1 MHKFWYHSPL
11 RFYKTKEELSDMTN
25 PQNCQFFGAKNPYPL
40 EKGELHRFLIP
51 KVDNETIGSSNFAGR
66 NLIINSINDDTIDL
80 YGVTATR
87 ENVINNQLPS
97 KQYFKFANVVRTVG
111 NYVFYIPTNNNPDK
125 FSQSLVGKKI
135 QISFYIRSNN
145 SQKLVFE
152 KDINQYFMIDSD
164 WKKVSFNI
172 VFNGGNLHFFLEGSS
187 LTSFDISSVKIEFGD
202 VATDW
207 QPSILDEVY
216 VPNLKLF
223 LVGDTEQEIQSL
235 MTVIDGRLCAV
246 TFKCDDF
253 VQGHFEIRNYSEPVF
268 YSNCVK
274 FIDSTDSEGRKFI
287 RIATK
292 HNYDKNLF
300 PYSKSHNL
308 YCVTNLPA
316 YDLGRFTAEVDAK
329 NNRVG
334 NSASL
339 ISSESYT
346 DEVVH
351 YEFKAYGDANILS
364 FIQVHAVNNEFYI
377 NGTQRTAIDKMEAD
391 EFAMIGKLKFTNVKN
406 NLGLNKTINEEDI
419 FSDLQMQIIEKIPP
433 DNFIEQASF
442 FDGDIAC
449 KFNSDV
455 YSTGDLTKKMR
466 LFQNGVEVLAYNF
479 NQLPISGNY
488 ISFASIEGVDDYVVK
503 IDEGM
508 FKNSFGNVFQ
518 GITNNTDWNFTLVA
532 EITPEIS
539 ISWEDGTNT
548 DLSGN
553 LNNITLKIKDE
564 TYSVSNPIISYS
576 WESST
581 DGISYTQFS
590 VGNSN
595 KSVSLNSGNN
605 FYRVKAT
612 LQDNSVIY
620 SNVLKYTKE
629 TISTTDYYYKARH
642 PYDYPGYDYVR
653 YIDQYGIEQ
662 TEILIRS
669 HWVDLNNDGMQQ
681 INEWIEAPCMLIQAN
696 QILEV
701 VGATTCTP

>member
-1 MHKFWYHSPL
+1 MHKFWYHSPV

-51 KVDNETIGSSNFAGR
+51 NVDNE
-66 NLIINSINDDTIDL
+66 
-80 YGVTATR
+80 
-87 ENVINNQLPS
+87 VI
-97 KQYFKFANVVRTVG
+97 
-111 NYVFYIPTNNNPDK
+111 
-125 FSQSLVGKKI
+125 
-135 QISFYIRSNN
+135 
-145 SQKLVFE
+145 
-152 KDINQYFMIDSD
+152 
-164 WKKVSFNI
+164 
-172 VFNGGNLHFFLEGSS
+172 
-187 LTSFDISSVKIEFGD
+187 TS
-202 VATDW
+202 
-207 QPSILDEVY
+207 
-216 VPNLKLF
+216 NLKLF

-235 MTVIDGRLCAV
+235 MTVIDDKLCAV

-253 VQGHFEIRNYSEPVF
+253 IQGHFEIRNYTEPVF

-300 PYSKSHNL
+300 PYSKSPNL

-316 YDLGRFTAEVDAK
+316 YDLGRFTTEIDAK

-334 NSASL
+334 KSASL

-346 DEVVH
+346 DETVQ

-391 EFAMIGKLKFTNVKN
+391 EFSILGKLKFTNVKDS
-406 NLGLNKTINEEDI
+406 LGLNKTINEDDI
-419 FSDLQMQIIEKIPP
+419 FADLEMQIIEKYPN
-433 DNFIEQASF
+433 DNYVDQASF
-442 FDGDIAC
+442 FDGGIGC
-449 KFNSDV
+449 RFNSDV

-466 LFQNGVEVLAYNF
+466 LFQNGIEILSKTF
-479 NQLPISGNY
+479 NRLIIFGDVVSFRFAISGLSPGN
-488 ISFASIEGVDDYVVK
+488 YVVK
-503 IDEGM
+503 IDDGM
-508 FKNSFGNVFQ
+508 FKNSVGDIFE
-518 GITNNTDWNFTLVA
+518 GIANDTDWNFTLVE
-532 EITPEIS
+532 EIIPAIS

-548 DLSGN
+548 DLSGT
-553 LNNITLKIKDE
+553 LNNITLKIKDVISSS
-564 TYSVSNPIISYS
+564 TNPIIVYS

-581 DGISYTQFS
+581 DGISYTQFAIN
-590 VGNSN
+590 NSN
-595 KSVSLNSGNN
+595 KTVYLVPNNN

-629 TISTTDYYYKARH
+629 AITTTDYYFKATR
-642 PYDYPGYDYVR
+642 PYNYPGNDYVR
-653 YIDQYGIEQ
+653 YIDQYGNEQ

-669 HWVDLNNDGMQQ
+669 YREESIDENGQ
-681 INEWIEAPCMLIQAN
+681 ILLGEWFDAPCTLIQAN

-701 VGATTCTP
+701 VGAVTCTP

>member
-51 KVDNETIGSSNFAGR
+51 NYDNGVINSNNFIGR
-66 NLIINSINDDTIDL
+66 NLLLDTSSDWIL
-80 YGVTATR
+80 YSGTNYGVTVFNKVSAKIGETFTGKVYVR
-87 ENVINNQLPS
+87 NSDSPTPIRLELHELNSSFQRVRSISKDVVNGVVELTITVEKPEASYIEMDLFFGENYP
-97 KQYFKFANVVRTVG
+97 
-111 NYVFYIPTNNNPDK
+111 
-125 FSQSLVGKKI
+125 SQSYQYEFSKP
-135 QISFYIRSNN
+135 
-145 SQKLVFE
+145 KLE
-152 KDINQYFMIDSD
+152 K
-164 WKKVSFNI
+164 
-172 VFNGGNLHFFLEGSS
+172 GNE
-187 LTSFDISSVKIEFGD
+187 
-202 VATDW
+202 ATDW
-207 QPSILDEVY
+207 SPAHEDEDY
-216 VPNLKLF
+216 ETNLKLF

-235 MTVIDGRLCAV
+235 MTVIDDKLCAV
-246 TFKCDDF
+246 TFRCDDF
-253 VQGHFEIRNYSEPVF
+253 IQGHFEIRNYSEPVF

-274 FIDSTDSEGRKFI
+274 FIDSTDADGRKYI

-391 EFAMIGKLKFTNVKN
+391 EFAMIGKLKFTNVKDS
-406 NLGLNKTINEEDI
+406 LGLNKTINENDI

-433 DNFIEQASF
+433 DNFIEQASL
-442 FDGDIAC
+442 FDGAIGC

-479 NQLPISGNY
+479 NQLSISGNY
-488 ISFASIEGVDDYVVK
+488 VLFTSIEDVDDYTVK
-503 IDEGM
+503 IDDGM

-518 GITNNTDWNFTLVA
+518 GITNNTDWNFTLV
-532 EITPEIS
+532 ETITPEIS
-539 ISWEDGTNT
+539 ISWEDGTDT
-548 DLSGN
+548 DLSGT
-553 LNNITLKIKDE
+553 LNSITLKIE
-564 TYSVSNPIISYS
+564 SQISSPANPIIGYS

-581 DGISYTQFS
+581 DGISYTQFGI
-590 VGNSN
+590 GNSN
-595 KSVSLNSGNN
+595 KTVSLIPGDN
-605 FYRVKAT
+605 FYRIKAT

-629 TISTTDYYYKARH
+629 AITTTNYYFKATS
-642 PYDYPGYDYVR
+642 PFNYPGYDYVR

-662 TEILIRS
+662 VEILARS
-669 HWVDLNNDGMQQ
+669 HWEDFDGDGFRD
-681 INEWIEAPCMLIQAN
+681 EWVEAPCTLIVAN
-696 QILEV
+696 SILEV
-701 VGATTCTP
+701 VGAVTCTP

>member
-1 MHKFWYHSPL
+1 
-11 RFYKTKEELSDMTN
+11 MTN
-25 PQNCQFFGAKNPYPL
+25 PQNCQFFGSKNPYPL
-40 EKGELHRFLIP
+40 EKGEIHRFLIP
-51 KVDNETIGSSNFAGR
+51 NVDNGVINSNNFIGR
-66 NLIINSINDDTIDL
+66 NLIINSNNNDTIDL

-87 ENVINNQLPS
+87 SNIVDNTLPS
-97 KQYFKFANVVRTVG
+97 NNYFKFTNVVRTVG
-111 NYVFYIPTNNNPDK
+111 NYVFFIPTSLSPDK
-125 FSQSLVGKKI
+125 FSQNLVGKRI
-135 QISFYIRSNN
+135 QISFYIRTNN

-152 KDINQYFMIDSD
+152 KDINQNFMIDST

-172 VFNGGNLHFFLEGSS
+172 IFNSGNLHFFLEGSG

-207 QPSILDEVY
+207 SPAHEDEVY

-223 LVGDTEQEIQSL
+223 LVGDTEQEIQNL
-235 MTVIDGRLCAV
+235 MTVIDDKLCAV

-253 VQGHFEIRNYSEPVF
+253 IQGHFEIRNYSEPVF

-274 FIDSTDSEGRKFI
+274 FIDSTDSDGRKYI

-346 DEVVH
+346 DETVQ

-391 EFAMIGKLKFTNVKN
+391 EFAIIGKLKFTNVKD
-406 NLGLNKTINEEDI
+406 NLGLNKTINESDI

-433 DNFIEQASF
+433 DNYIEQASF

-466 LFQNGVEVLAYNF
+466 LFQNGIEILSKTF
-479 NQLPISGNY
+479 NQLTINNNEVTFNTSSLLQGNY
-488 ISFASIEGVDDYVVK
+488 IVK
-503 IDEGM
+503 IDSGM
-508 FKNSFGNVFQ
+508 FKNSFGNIFE
-518 GITNNTDWNFTLVA
+518 GITNDTDWNFTLVN
-532 EITPEIS
+532 EITPTIS

-548 DLSGN
+548 DLSGT
-553 LNNITLKIKDE
+553 LNTITLKIKNE
-564 TYSVSNPIISYS
+564 TYSQINPIIAYS

-581 DGISYTQFS
+581 DGISYTQFGI
-590 VGNSN
+590 GNSN
-595 KSVSLNSGNN
+595 KTVSLNPGDN
-605 FYRVKAT
+605 FYRIKAT
-612 LQDNSVIY
+612 LQDTTEIY

-629 TISTTDYYYKARH
+629 TISTTDYYFKALR

-653 YIDQYGIEQ
+653 YIDQYGNEQ
-662 TEILIRS
+662 TETLIRS
-669 HWVDLNNDGMQQ
+669 HWVDLNDDGIEQPG
-681 INEWIEAPCMLIQAN
+681 EWFEAPCTLIVAN
-696 QILEV
+696 QILEIR
-701 VGATTCTP
+701 GAITCTP

>member
-51 KVDNETIGSSNFAGR
+51 NYNNE
-66 NLIINSINDDTIDL
+66 
-80 YGVTATR
+80 
-87 ENVINNQLPS
+87 VI
-97 KQYFKFANVVRTVG
+97 T
-111 NYVFYIPTNNNPDK
+111 T
-125 FSQSLVGKKI
+125 
-135 QISFYIRSNN
+135 
-145 SQKLVFE
+145 
-152 KDINQYFMIDSD
+152 
-164 WKKVSFNI
+164 
-172 VFNGGNLHFFLEGSS
+172 
-187 LTSFDISSVKIEFGD
+187 
-202 VATDW
+202 
-207 QPSILDEVY
+207 
-216 VPNLKLF
+216 NLKLF

-235 MTVIDGRLCAV
+235 MTVIDDKLCAV
-246 TFKCDDF
+246 TFKGDDF
-253 VQGHFEIRNYSEPVF
+253 IQGHFEIRNYTEPVF

-274 FIDSTDSEGRKFI
+274 FIDSTDSDGRKYI

-300 PYSKSHNL
+300 PYSKSPNL

-316 YDLGRFTAEVDAK
+316 YDLGRFTSEVDAK

-339 ISSESYT
+339 ISSESYI

-406 NLGLNKTINEEDI
+406 NLGLNKTINESDI

-442 FDGDIAC
+442 FDGGIAC

-466 LFQNGVEVLAYNF
+466 LFKNGIEILSKTF
-479 NQLPISGNY
+479 NQLDISGN
-488 ISFASIEGVDDYVVK
+488 IVSFRGAIGDLEPADYVVK
-503 IDEGM
+503 IDNGM
-508 FKNSFGNVFQ
+508 FKNSFGNIFE
-518 GITNNTDWNFTLVA
+518 GITNNTDWNFTLVE
-532 EITPEIS
+532 EIIPAIS
-539 ISWEDGTNT
+539 ISWEDGTNN

-553 LNNITLKIKDE
+553 LNNITLKIE
-564 TYSVSNPIISYS
+564 SQIFSPINPFIGYS

-581 DGISYTQFS
+581 DGISYTQFGI
-590 VGNSN
+590 GNSN
-595 KSVSLNSGNN
+595 KTISLNPEDN
-605 FYRVKAT
+605 FYRIKAT
-612 LQDNSVIY
+612 LQDSSVIY

-629 TISTTDYYYKARH
+629 AITTTNYYFKAIH

-653 YIDQYGIEQ
+653 YIDQYGNEQ
-662 TEILIRS
+662 TETLIRS
-669 HWVDLNNDGMQQ
+669 HWVDLNDDGIEQPG
-681 INEWIEAPCMLIQAN
+681 EWFEAPCTLIVAN
-696 QILEV
+696 QILEIK
-701 VGATTCTP
+701 GAITCTP

>member
-1 MHKFWYHSPL
+1 MHKFWYHSPV

-51 KVDNETIGSSNFAGR
+51 NVDNE
-66 NLIINSINDDTIDL
+66 
-80 YGVTATR
+80 
-87 ENVINNQLPS
+87 VI
-97 KQYFKFANVVRTVG
+97 
-111 NYVFYIPTNNNPDK
+111 
-125 FSQSLVGKKI
+125 
-135 QISFYIRSNN
+135 
-145 SQKLVFE
+145 
-152 KDINQYFMIDSD
+152 
-164 WKKVSFNI
+164 
-172 VFNGGNLHFFLEGSS
+172 
-187 LTSFDISSVKIEFGD
+187 TS
-202 VATDW
+202 
-207 QPSILDEVY
+207 
-216 VPNLKLF
+216 NLKLF

-235 MTVIDGRLCAV
+235 MTVIDDKLCAV

-253 VQGHFEIRNYSEPVF
+253 IQGHFEIRNYTEPVF

-300 PYSKSHNL
+300 PYSKSPNL

-316 YDLGRFTAEVDAK
+316 YDLGRFTTEIDAK

-334 NSASL
+334 KSASL

-346 DEVVH
+346 DETVQ

-391 EFAMIGKLKFTNVKN
+391 EFSILGKLKFTNVKDS
-406 NLGLNKTINEEDI
+406 LGLNKTINEDDI
-419 FSDLQMQIIEKIPP
+419 FADLEMQIIEKYPN
-433 DNFIEQASF
+433 DNYVEQASF
-442 FDGDIAC
+442 FDGGIGC
-449 KFNSDV
+449 KFNSNV
-455 YSTGDLTKKMR
+455 FGTGDLSKKMR
-466 LFQNGVEVLAYNF
+466 LFRNGNEILTKNFDNLAIF
-479 NQLPISGNY
+479 GDVV
-488 ISFASIEGVDDYVVK
+488 SFRFAIGGLVPADYVVK
-503 IDEGM
+503 IDNGM
-508 FKNSFGNVFQ
+508 FKNSVGDIFE
-518 GITNNTDWNFTLVA
+518 GIANDTDWNFTLVE
-532 EITPEIS
+532 EIIPAIS

-548 DLSGN
+548 DLSGT
-553 LNNITLKIKDE
+553 LNNITLKIKDVISSS
-564 TYSVSNPIISYS
+564 TNPIIVYS

-581 DGISYTQFS
+581 DGISYTQFAIN
-590 VGNSN
+590 NSN
-595 KSVSLNSGNN
+595 KTVYLVPNNN

-629 TISTTDYYYKARH
+629 AITTTDYYFKATR
-642 PYDYPGYDYVR
+642 PYNYPGNDYVR
-653 YIDQYGIEQ
+653 YIDQYGNEQ

-669 HWVDLNNDGMQQ
+669 YREESIDENGQ
-681 INEWIEAPCMLIQAN
+681 ILLGEWFDAPCTLIQAN

-701 VGATTCTP
+701 VGAVTCTP

>member
-1 MHKFWYHSPL
+1 
-11 RFYKTKEELSDMTN
+11 MTN

-51 KVDNETIGSSNFAGR
+51 NVDNETIGSSNFAGR

-187 LTSFDISSVKIEFGD
+187 LTSFEISSVKIEFGD
-202 VATDW
+202 KATDW
-207 QPSILDEVY
+207 SPAHEDENYPS
-216 VPNLKLF
+216 NLKLF

-235 MTVIDGRLCAV
+235 MTVIDDKLCAV

-253 VQGHFEIRNYSEPVF
+253 IQGHFEIRNYSEPIF

-300 PYSKSHNL
+300 PYSKSPNL

-346 DEVVH
+346 DEVVQ

-406 NLGLNKTINEEDI
+406 NLGLNKTINEDDI

-449 KFNSDV
+449 KFNSDI
-455 YSTGDLTKKMR
+455 YSTGDLSKKMR
-466 LFQNGVEVLAYNF
+466 LFQNGVEVLASNF
-479 NQLPISGNY
+479 NQLSISGNY
-488 ISFASIEGVDDYVVK
+488 VLFASIEGVYDLTVK
-503 IDEGM
+503 IDDGM
-508 FKNSFGNVFQ
+508 FKNSFGNVFE
-518 GITNNTDWNFTLVA
+518 GITNNTDWNFTIVA

-548 DLSGN
+548 DLSGT

-564 TYSVSNPIISYS
+564 TYSVSNPIIGYS

-620 SNVLKYTKE
+620 SNILKYTRE
-629 TISTTDYYYKARH
+629 TITTTDYYFKALR
-642 PYDYPGYDYVR
+642 PYNYPGYDYVR

-669 HWVDLNNDGMQQ
+669 HWVDFNDDGIEQPG
-681 INEWIEAPCMLIQAN
+681 EWFEAPCTLIQAN

-701 VGATTCTP
+701 EGASTCTP

>member
-1 MHKFWYHSPL
+1 MYKLKRKMHKFWYHSPV
-11 RFYKTKEELSDMTN
+11 RFYKTKEELLDMTN
-25 PQNCQFFGAKNPYPL
+25 PQNCQFFGSKNPYPL
-40 EKGELHRFLIP
+40 EIGENHRFLIP
-51 KVDNETIGSSNFAGR
+51 NVDNEI
-66 NLIINSINDDTIDL
+66 
-80 YGVTATR
+80 VT
-87 ENVINNQLPS
+87 S
-97 KQYFKFANVVRTVG
+97 
-111 NYVFYIPTNNNPDK
+111 
-125 FSQSLVGKKI
+125 
-135 QISFYIRSNN
+135 
-145 SQKLVFE
+145 
-152 KDINQYFMIDSD
+152 
-164 WKKVSFNI
+164 
-172 VFNGGNLHFFLEGSS
+172 
-187 LTSFDISSVKIEFGD
+187 
-202 VATDW
+202 
-207 QPSILDEVY
+207 
-216 VPNLKLF
+216 NLKLF
-223 LVGDTEQEIQSL
+223 LVGDFEQEIQSL
-235 MTVIDGRLCAV
+235 MTVIDGKLCAV
-246 TFKCDDF
+246 TFKFDDF
-253 VQGHFEIRNYSEPVF
+253 IQGHFEIRDDNNTLF

-274 FIDSTDSEGRKFI
+274 FIDSTDSDGRKYI

-300 PYSKSHNL
+300 PYSKSPNL

-316 YDLGRFTAEVDAK
+316 YDLGRFTAEIDAK

-406 NLGLNKTINEEDI
+406 NLGLNKTINESDI

-479 NQLPISGNY
+479 NELSISANY
-488 ISFASIEGVDDYVVK
+488 VLFASIEGVYDYTVK
-503 IDEGM
+503 IDNGM

-518 GITNNTDWNFTLVA
+518 GITNNTDWNFTLVE

-539 ISWEDGTNT
+539 ISWEDGTDT
-548 DLSGN
+548 DLSGT

-581 DGISYTQFS
+581 DGISYSQFGI
-590 VGNSN
+590 GNSD
-595 KSVSLNSGNN
+595 KIVSLNPLNN

-629 TISTTDYYYKARH
+629 SITTTNYYFKSNR
-642 PYDYPGYDYVR
+642 PYNYPGNDFVR
-653 YIDQYGIEQ
+653 YIDQYGNEQ
-662 TEILIRS
+662 TETLIRS
-669 HWVDLNNDGMQQ
+669 YWEDFDGDGFRDED
-681 INEWIEAPCMLIQAN
+681 EWIEAPCTLIVAN
-696 QILEV
+696 SILEV
-701 VGATTCTP
+701 VGAVTCTP